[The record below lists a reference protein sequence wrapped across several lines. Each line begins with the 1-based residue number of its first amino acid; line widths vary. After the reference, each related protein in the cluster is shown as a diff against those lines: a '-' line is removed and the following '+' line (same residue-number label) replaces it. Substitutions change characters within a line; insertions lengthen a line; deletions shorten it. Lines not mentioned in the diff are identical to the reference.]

1 MNTNVKTEILII
13 NKDFPAKT
21 EVFEKTVDRQP
32 FSFLLNYF
40 LAIIEKQVKIILR
53 IFLKNKQKS

>member
-40 LAIIEKQVKIILR
+40 LAIIVKICYNVGVEYIY
-53 IFLKNKQKS
+53 IA

>member
-1 MNTNVKTEILII
+1 MNTIVKTEILII

-40 LAIIEKQVKIILR
+40 LAIIVKICY
-53 IFLKNKQKS
+53 NVGV